1 MTYDENYFNSKTFR
15 ENLRKYEA
23 ALAAGDSA
31 YLDPD
36 DLTDIAEYY
45 HHQGKTDDALK
56 TVEYAMEL
64 FPGAI
69 SPLIFRS
76 RLALLVFDK
85 PDEARFYAEKIDDK
99 TDPDYLYL
107 KAEIMIMEEQPDDA
121 DSFLREHLD
130 DIDDEEHDSYISDV
144 ANLFVDYELFGKAQ
158 QWFLLLPESDDTIYK
173 ELKGRIALGKGNY
186 EESEKIFNELLD
198 EDPYS
203 APYWNSLASAQ
214 LLASRFNDSITS
226 SEFSIAINPNDEEA
240 IVNKANGLF
249 SLGNYAEALTYYERY
264 TKLRP
269 TDEAGE
275 MYVALSLMC
284 LNRYPEAIEHL
295 QRAEKIAPAD
305 SPNIRQIFIETIY
318 ALTETG
324 RSMEALEYV
333 DKMDEMQIET
343 LSDNYILRGRI
354 MLAAG
359 NIAVAVEEFRIA
371 LLQSEDSQTTLYK
384 IASTLFDMGYMNQA
398 YQLLK
403 DMLDNAGDDWVDGY
417 SLLAVC
423 CKQLGK
429 DDEFIEAVRIA
440 CERNPEE
447 ARIMMENLFPEG
459 MDPSKYYDYL
469 IKQQDK

>member
-1 MTYDENYFNSKTFR
+1 MTYDENYFNSKTFK
-15 ENLRKYEA
+15 ENLKKYED
-23 ALAAGDSA
+23 ALADGHSA

-36 DLTDIAEYY
+36 DLADIAEYY
-45 HHQGKTDDALK
+45 HHRGQTDDALK

-76 RLALLVFDK
+76 RLALLVYNK
-85 PDEARFYAEKIDDK
+85 PDEAAFYAEKIEDK
-99 TDPDYLYL
+99 SDLDYLYL
-107 KAEIMIMEEQPDDA
+107 KAEIMIMQEQANEADA
-121 DSFLREHLD
+121 FLKAHLD
-130 DIDDEEHDSYISDV
+130 DIDDEEHDAYIADV
-144 ANLFVDYELFGKAQ
+144 ANLMVDYDLFGKAQ
-158 QWFLLLPESDDTIYK
+158 QWLQLLPESDDATYK

-186 EESEKIFNELLD
+186 EESEKIFNELID

-203 APYWNSLASAQ
+203 SPYWNNLASAQ
-214 LLASRFNDSITS
+214 LLSSRFNDSITS

-249 SLGNYAEALTYYERY
+249 SLGNYAEALVYYERY

-284 LNRYPEAIEHL
+284 LKRYAEAIEHL
-295 QRAEKIAPAD
+295 QIAEKIAPEG
-305 SPNIRQIFIETIY
+305 SPNIRQIFIEIVY
-318 ALTETG
+318 ALTEAD
-324 RSMEALEYV
+324 RYMEALDYV
-333 DKMDEMQIET
+333 DKMDAQQIET
-343 LSDNYILRGRI
+343 ASDNYILRGRI

-384 IASTLFDMGYMNQA
+384 IASTLFDMGYLNQA
-398 YQLLK
+398 YQLLR
-403 DMLDNAGDDWVDGY
+403 DMLDNADDSWIDGY

-429 DDEFIEAVRIA
+429 TDEFIEAVRIA

-469 IKQQDK
+469 IKQQDN